1 MYYLVHRE
9 ENIVTE
15 MLSNVP
21 LIIHMGKGQDL
32 NLIQAFLK
40 IAFPYTLMPENV
52 MLNHALVMHFIIS
65 HSLHMINSISY
76 LNTIQN
82 TIFNRLYQFYCILGH
97 PCHQQHCLLSSYRLL
112 QDSSCA

>member
-1 MYYLVHRE
+1 MYYLAHRE

-21 LIIHMGKGQDL
+21 LIILMDKGQDL

-40 IAFPYTLMPENV
+40 IAFPYTLMSENV
-52 MLNHALVMHFIIS
+52 MLNHALVMHFIVF

-76 LNTIQN
+76 LNAIQN
-82 TIFNRLYQFYCILGH
+82 MIFNRLYQFHCILCH
-97 PCHQQHCLLSSYRLL
+97 PRHQQHCLFSSSKLL